1 MQLPTHPQPTELQ
14 PRQPTKPRTPLSL
27 SFSFSY
33 LFFFFSIQV
42 FTIPCSSSNCPCT
55 QCTSRPL
62 NELPFNQLD
71 DDLFLSVIRDSND
84 AIQPI
89 PLNIQSLNA
98 MAFDIFE
105 LDDESAID
113 ELNDIDPD
121 LCFYNQI
128 SNNLNSNYYSEN
140 SFHRLDESKDTSL
153 SILHCNIRSFFA
165 NKNDLFNMMSSINYQ
180 FSVICLSETWLT
192 PDNYEY
198 ACIPN
203 YNHESLT
210 RKNKSGGGVSIFI
223 NSDFKYSLRQDIS
236 CTEKHIESIYLE
248 IDRNSVKS
256 DRNIIIGCVY
266 RPPKA
271 SIVDFNESLKSIVDC
286 LSAENKHIY
295 LAGDFN
301 INLLNINNHKPSSDF
316 IEILFSNALFPSI
329 NRPTRITQSSAT
341 IIDNIFVNNLINK
354 TVTSGILANPVSDH
368 FPVFCITPI
377 QTKKSKQTFITK
389 RIFSEHNKAKF
400 IGMLNSVNW
409 DSCHAQTECQ
419 AAFTIF
425 YNTYKTCFDQCFP
438 LTKIKLGYK
447 NKKPWLTEEL
457 KEMIKTKNK
466 LYCRYI
472 KSKTPHDKLNY
483 SKFKGQLRSVLRRAE
498 RSHYDDLFSR
508 HKTNLRKSWNI
519 IKDVI
524 NKKQHNNDKHYT
536 LQLDGHETSDP
547 FLVSES
553 FNKYFVNVGPSLAE
567 TIPLSDTDPTSFIQH
582 SNLSTMFAKPT
593 NETEVRNII
602 RELKNCAPGPDGIPS
617 STIKESADIFIHI
630 LTHIINL
637 SLSQGVFPNEMKI
650 AEIKPLFKNGNK
662 LLVNN
667 YRPISLLPSF
677 SKIFEKCMAS
687 RLVDFISKHNIL
699 YKYQFGFRAKH
710 STNMALNLLIDKI
723 TKSFD
728 ENKVLIGVAL
738 DFRKA
743 FDTIDFTI
751 LLAKLQKYGI
761 RGNVYNWF
769 FSYLHGRKQFVGLDG
784 VKSPPLSIQ
793 CGVPQGS
800 ILGPLLFLLY
810 INDLPYSSN
819 LLPIIFADDTNVF
832 YSGRNLA
839 ECVQRINSEMTGL
852 LKWIQSN
859 KLSLNVEK
867 TQYIIFSKRKLQA
880 DQLTVSINGELIKRV
895 DSFRFL
901 GVIIDDRLSWRQHIA
916 HIRRKVSK
924 SIGILRSAR
933 LLLNRDTLVTLYYA
947 FVYPY
952 FNYCI
957 DVWGHCNEQDFQ
969 SLFKIQK
976 RIIRYINFSKR
987 NAHTDQL
994 FKSLDILPLKRL
1006 YIFSVLVFMF
1016 KFHHK
1021 FLPSVV
1027 DELFRTNASV
1037 HSINTR
1043 QQHLLHGPRLFSNSS
1058 MKSIR
1063 FRGVFIW
1070 NQINNEININVSTNC
1085 FKTCLKNR
1093 LMTDLSIS
1101 LTPMR

>member
-1 MQLPTHPQPTELQ
+1 MIQPT
-14 PRQPTKPRTPLSL
+14 
-27 SFSFSY
+27 
-33 LFFFFSIQV
+33 
-42 FTIPCSSSNCPCT
+42 
-55 QCTSRPL
+55 
-62 NELPFNQLD
+62 
-71 DDLFLSVIRDSND
+71 
-84 AIQPI
+84 

-98 MAFDIFE
+98 LSFDVFN
-105 LDDESAID
+105 LDDETVID

-128 SNNLNSNYYSEN
+128 STNLSSNYYSEN
-140 SFHRLDESKDTSL
+140 SFHRLNESKDPSL

-165 NKNDLFNMMSSINYQ
+165 NKNDLFNMISSLNYQ

-192 PDNYEY
+192 HNNYEY

-203 YNHESLT
+203 YNHELRT
-210 RKNKSGGGVSIFI
+210 RNNKSGGGVSIFI
-223 NSDFKYSLRQDIS
+223 NDDIKYSLRDDIS
-236 CTEKHIESIYLE
+236 CMDDHIESIYLE

-256 DRNIIIGCVY
+256 DHNIIIGCVY

-271 SIVDFNESLKSIVDC
+271 SIVDFNESLKSVIDC
-286 LSAENKHIY
+286 LSAEKKHIY

-301 INLLNINNHKPSSDF
+301 INLLNTNSHKPSSDF
-316 IEILFSNALFPSI
+316 IEILFSNSLFPSI
-329 NRPTRITQSSAT
+329 NKPTRVTQSSAT
-341 IIDNIFVNNLINK
+341 IIDNIFVNNLLNK
-354 TVTSGILANPVSDH
+354 SVTSGILADPISDH
-368 FPVFCITPI
+368 LPVFCITPI
-377 QTKKSKQTFITK
+377 QTNKSKQTFITK
-389 RIFSEHNKAKF
+389 RIFSDRNKTKF
-400 IGMLNSVNW
+400 TDLLNSVNW
-409 DSCHAQTECQ
+409 DPCYAQTDCQ
-419 AAFTIF
+419 AAFTTF

-438 LTKIKLGYK
+438 PTKIKLGYR

-466 LYCRYI
+466 LYCKYI
-472 KSKTPHDKLNY
+472 KSKTPHDQLIY
-483 SKFKGQLRSVLRRAE
+483 SKFKSRLRSILRRAE

-508 HKTNLRKSWNI
+508 HKTNLRKSWDI

-524 NKKQHNNDKHYT
+524 NKKQHNNNTHYT
-536 LQLDGHETSDP
+536 LEIDGNETSDP
-547 FLVSES
+547 LLVSES
-553 FNKYFVNVGPSLAE
+553 FNNYFVNVGPSLAKA
-567 TIPLSDTDPTSFIQH
+567 IPQSDTDPTSFIQH
-582 SNLSTMFAKPT
+582 PNLYTMFANPT
-593 NETEVRNII
+593 NETEIRNII

-617 STIKESADIFIHI
+617 VILKESSDFFIQI

-637 SLSQGVFPNEMKI
+637 SLSQGVFPNELKI

-662 LLVNN
+662 LLINN

-677 SKIFEKCMAS
+677 SKIFEKCMSS

-710 STNMALNLLIDKI
+710 STNMALNLLVDKI
-723 TKSFD
+723 TTSFD
-728 ENKVLIGVAL
+728 ENKILIGVAL

-743 FDTIDFTI
+743 FDTIDFAI
-751 LLAKLQKYGI
+751 LMSKLHKYGI
-761 RGNVYNWF
+761 RGKVYSWF
-769 FSYLHGRKQFVGLDG
+769 SSYLNGRSQFVGLND
-784 VKSPPLSIQ
+784 VKSPPLSVQ

-832 YSGRNLA
+832 YSGSNFT
-839 ECVQRINSEMTGL
+839 ECVHRINTEMTSL

-867 TQYIIFSKRKLQA
+867 TQYIIFSKRRLQT
-880 DQLTVSINGELIKRV
+880 DQLTVSINGEIIKRV

-901 GVIIDDRLSWRQHIA
+901 GIIIDDRLSWRQHIA

-933 LLLNRDTLVTLYYA
+933 SLLNKNTLVTLYYA

-969 SLFKIQK
+969 SLFKTQK

-1006 YIFSVLVFMF
+1006 YIFSVLIFMF

-1021 FLPSVV
+1021 SLPSVV
-1027 DELFRTNASV
+1027 DELFQTNASI

-1043 QQHLLHGPRLFSNSS
+1043 QQHLLHAPRLYSNSS

-1085 FKTCLKNR
+1085 FKSTLKNR
-1093 LMTDLSIS
+1093 LMTNLSIA
-1101 LTPMR
+1101 LTPIR